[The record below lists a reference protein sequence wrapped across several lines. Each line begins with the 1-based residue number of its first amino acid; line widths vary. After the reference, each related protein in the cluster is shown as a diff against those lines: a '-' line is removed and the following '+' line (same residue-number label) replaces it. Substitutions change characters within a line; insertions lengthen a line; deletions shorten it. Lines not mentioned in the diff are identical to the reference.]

1 MLWALCGL
9 TVRLRLRVD
18 GRNRD
23 FAKMLEV
30 NGTLLILVVSFLAFI
45 WMLDMVFVTP
55 VSKTLEARSRKIQ
68 EDLDNSKDL
77 RKEAEAVL
85 SQYEKHLAEVR
96 EKAQAT
102 INDAVGEAQKKRSEA
117 VSKIQEEGRGRLD
130 AAKASLA
137 SEKRS
142 LVEQMV
148 DEQAQ
153 LVDAIMGKLIGSSHR
168 AGNLDK
174 GQVKRS
180 LEEVC

>member
-1 MLWALCGL
+1 
-9 TVRLRLRVD
+9 
-18 GRNRD
+18 
-23 FAKMLEV
+23 MLEV

-142 LVEQMV
+142 LVEQWWMNRLSWWMPSW
-148 DEQAQ
+148 A
-153 LVDAIMGKLIGSSHR
+153 SSSVHHTGPATLTGVR
-168 AGNLDK
+168 LS
-174 GQVKRS
+174 VH
-180 LEEVC
+180 